1 MRVSINEINII
12 KNTILKY
19 LSDAKIMLFGSR
31 VDDNKRGGDIDIFVE
46 TKQNITLKEQIT
58 MLAQIEWLGVER
70 KVDLIIK
77 TPNSKEQQIFNTI
90 KKEGILL

>member
-1 MRVSINEINII
+1 MRLSSNEINII
-12 KNTILKY
+12 KKIIFKY
-19 LSDAKIMLFGSR
+19 ISDAKIILFGSR

-58 MLAQIEWLGVER
+58 ILAKIEWLGVDR

-77 TPNSKEQQIFNTI
+77 TPDSKEQQIFNTI
-90 KKEGILL
+90 KKEGIVL

>member
-1 MRVSINEINII
+1 MRVTYKEINII

-19 LSDAKIMLFGSR
+19 ISDAKIVLFGSR

-58 MLAQIEWLGVER
+58 ILAKIEWLGVER

-77 TPNSKEQQIFNTI
+77 TPDSKEQHIFNTI
-90 KKEGILL
+90 KEEGILL

>member
-1 MRVSINEINII
+1 MRLSSNEINII
-12 KNTILKY
+12 KKIILKY
-19 LSDAKIMLFGSR
+19 IPDAKIMLFGSR

-58 MLAQIEWLGVER
+58 ILAKIEWLGVDR

-77 TPNSKEQQIFNTI
+77 TPDSKEQQIFNTI